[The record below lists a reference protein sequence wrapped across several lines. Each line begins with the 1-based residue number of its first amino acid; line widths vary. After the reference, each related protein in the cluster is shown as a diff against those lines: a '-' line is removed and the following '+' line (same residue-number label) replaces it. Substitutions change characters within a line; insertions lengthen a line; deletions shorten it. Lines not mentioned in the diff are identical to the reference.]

1 MFFYVEIDD
10 GDKFLLPYSK
20 NLSSSA
26 QFEDFAYLEP
36 QLFPPRFNA
45 ADALKRITAMQ
56 KAPIRNIQLH
66 DVFFRDLRYWGYAGS
81 DTRNLP
87 DAYVETYNVPCE
99 YVAWHNHGRYR
110 YVQVHCSLVDEILSD
125 LWHHYFVYVYDS
137 IRTLSDAHTLIYEQ
151 FCLVYPNILPP
162 RNRERLF
169 HEFVSRV

>member
-1 MFFYVEIDD
+1 M
-10 GDKFLLPYSK
+10 
-20 NLSSSA
+20 
-26 QFEDFAYLEP
+26 
-36 QLFPPRFNA
+36 R
-45 ADALKRITAMQ
+45 